1 MRRPE
6 RLDVVSLVA
15 GVVIAALGI
24 TLLLDRSGV
33 VDLRFAELAPITLA
47 VVGAILL
54 ASGLT
59 RSG

>member
-6 RLDVVSLVA
+6 RLDIVSLVA
-15 GVVIAALGI
+15 GVVIIVLGVAI
-24 TLLLDRSGV
+24 LLDRTGAL
-33 VDLRFAELAPITLA
+33 DLRFAELGPIVLA
-47 VVGAILL
+47 AVGAILL